1 MGPRLRKAVLVV
13 HVLSSVGWF
22 GSVGAFLALALV
34 GLLSEDR
41 QLVAA
46 VYVGARLVTWWVIVP
61 LGFLA
66 LVSGVIQSLGT
77 QWGLVRHYWVLI
89 KLVLTTGS
97 LVLLL
102 VHLRVIDSTAEHRMG
117 AAAVHGADEFDAM
130 RLQLVVDSAAA
141 LVVLIVATLLS
152 ILKPRGQTPF
162 GQPRLADAA
171 NARAG

>member
-13 HVLSSVGWF
+13 HVLGSVGWF
-22 GSVGAFLALALV
+22 GSVGAFLALAVV
-34 GLLSEDR
+34 GLVSEDR

-46 VYVGARLVTWWVIVP
+46 VYVAARLVTWWVIVP

-66 LVSGVIQSLGT
+66 LVTGVIQSLGT
-77 QWGLVRHYWVLI
+77 QWGLLRHYWVLI
-89 KLVLTTGS
+89 KLVLTTAS

-102 VHLRVIDSTAEHRMG
+102 LHLRVVDSAAEHLPSAG
-117 AAAVHGADEFDAM
+117 AHGSDGFDAI

-152 ILKPRGQTPF
+152 IVKPRGQTPF
-162 GQPRLADAA
+162 GTR
-171 NARAG
+171 